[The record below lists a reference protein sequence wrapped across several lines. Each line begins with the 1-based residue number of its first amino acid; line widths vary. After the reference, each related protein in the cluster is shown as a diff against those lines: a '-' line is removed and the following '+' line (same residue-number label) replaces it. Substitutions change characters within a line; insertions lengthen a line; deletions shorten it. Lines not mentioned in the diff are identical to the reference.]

1 MPRAFATSSRPP
13 ASGGSRIVPMLSG
26 AAFLAGI
33 VLVPGVGSAE
43 GGYARS
49 VPSAHRCAAPRPGCH
64 ARGPSM
70 PPAVVR
76 AYLPRNDA
84 VPMYNEPPPRFP
96 ER

>member
-1 MPRAFATSSRPP
+1 MPDYPARPFASP
-13 ASGGSRIVPMLSG
+13 ASGGSLIVPMLSG
-26 AAFLAGI
+26 AALLAGI
-33 VLVPGVGSAE
+33 VLAPGAGSAE
-43 GGYARS
+43 GGYDRS

-76 AYLPRNDA
+76 AYLPRNNA